1 MFADIGYEETE
12 TKGLGWISGKV
23 SKINTVNVTE
33 KFTIEKYSHV
43 MHIVS
48 NVEGIFNK
56 KCSILDTMLAGF
68 PAGTVSGAP
77 KIRAMEIIDELEKSK
92 RKMYAGAIGYFSAD
106 RSFDTCIALRTALI
120 KNNKFYIQSGAGIVA
135 DSVPEKEYKE
145 TVNKARALISS
156 LT

>member
-1 MFADIGYEETE
+1 
-12 TKGLGWISGKV
+12 
-23 SKINTVNVTE
+23 
-33 KFTIEKYSHV
+33 
-43 MHIVS
+43 
-48 NVEGIFNK
+48 
-56 KCSILDTMLAGF
+56 
-68 PAGTVSGAP
+68 
-77 KIRAMEIIDELEKSK
+77 
-92 RKMYAGAIGYFSAD
+92 MYAGAIGYFSAD